1 MQDYLMRALKDDVG
15 VLDFINVIR
24 VITGKSMLHS
34 GVCGEEHHGAKKKQ
48 AKLNKELEID
58 SEEDEVEN
66 EDVEVEEI
74 IASYISKG

>member
-34 GVCGEEHHGAKKKQ
+34 GVCGEEHHGAQKKRDR
-48 AKLNKELEID
+48 LLKEESE
-58 SEEDEVEN
+58 SEEDEQN

-74 IASYISKG
+74 IASYIQKG